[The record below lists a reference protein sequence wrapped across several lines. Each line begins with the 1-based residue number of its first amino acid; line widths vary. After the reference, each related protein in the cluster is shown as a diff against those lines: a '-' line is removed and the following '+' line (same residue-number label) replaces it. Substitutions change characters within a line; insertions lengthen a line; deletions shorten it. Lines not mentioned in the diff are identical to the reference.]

1 MVLDRYFPIRW
12 KQWCCDMIDQIAF
25 STALELLF
33 SSWSPWLWVIPG
45 LLIGLVF
52 GSIPGLQ
59 ISMAMAVFLPVTFG
73 MDFLQAMLFLTA
85 IFTGGAYG
93 GGVTAILMNI
103 PGSSS
108 SIATAFDGYPMARQG
123 KHNEA
128 LGLGLGASVVG
139 AFIGYILLLVMIQT
153 LASFVLKIGPLE
165 MVLVVLWGLT
175 LIATLNEASMAK
187 GILAGFFGLLLS
199 QVGMSTT
206 GIMRTTIGNP
216 YLIDGIPVVP
226 AMIGIFAASELLRL
240 RGLSYLV
247 ENEKL
252 RDISLTAILS
262 GVRQTFHYPGV
273 LLRGSIVGAIIGAI
287 PGVGSSVANL
297 VSYGEAKRNSKTP
310 DVFGKGAPE
319 GVVAAESANSSSEGG
334 SMTALLALGIP
345 GGAATAVL
353 LAAFSFHNLVGG
365 PSFIRNQTDLV
376 YAIILGNLGQV
387 VLLAVVGLL
396 TLRLL
401 GMVVRVPLPYL
412 IPSVLAMCA
421 WGGYGITGTIAGPA
435 TVAAFAGLGWLMRR
449 HDYPVAATVIGLLLG
464 GMMEGEL
471 VRTLQ
476 ISRGNF
482 LGYVLERPI
491 AMVFFALLIVLLIAL
506 PLYKSYRAR
515 RAKLP
520 TE

>member
-1 MVLDRYFPIRW
+1 MLDTF
-12 KQWCCDMIDQIAF
+12 AF
-25 STALELLF
+25 SQAMDMLF
-33 SSWSPWLWVIPG
+33 SGFGPWLYVIPG

-52 GSIPGLQ
+52 GAVPGLQ
-59 ISMAMAVFLPVTFG
+59 ISMAMAVFLPVTFA

-108 SIATAFDGYPMARQG
+108 SVATAFDGYPMARQG

-139 AFIGYILLLVMIQT
+139 AFIGYILLLFLIEP
-153 LASFVLKIGPLE
+153 LAGLVLKLGPLE
-165 MVLVVLWGLT
+165 MVMVVLWGLT
-175 LIATLNEASMAK
+175 LIATLNDSTVAK
-187 GILAGFFGLLLS
+187 GLMAGALGLILS

-206 GIMRTTIGNP
+206 GVLRTRIGNP
-216 YLIDGIPVVP
+216 YLIDGIAVVP

-240 RGLSYLV
+240 RGNTYLV
-247 ENEKL
+247 EAEGARN
-252 RDISLTAILS
+252 ISFRRILS
-262 GVRQTFHYPGV
+262 GMFETFRYPGV
-273 LLRGSIVGAIIGAI
+273 LLRGSLIGAVIGAI

-297 VSYGEAKRNSKTP
+297 VAYGEVRRSSKNR
-310 DVFGKGAPE
+310 DKFGTGVPE

-365 PSFIRNQTDLV
+365 PAFIRDERDV
-376 YAIILGNLGQV
+376 IYAIIVGNLGQV
-387 VLLAVVGLL
+387 VLLAVIGLL

-401 GMVVRVPLPYL
+401 GMVVKVPLTYL
-412 IPSVLAMCA
+412 VPSVLALCA
-421 WGGYGITGTIAGPA
+421 WGGFGITGTIAGPV
-435 TVAAFAGLGWLMRR
+435 TVVCFAGLGWLMRR

-464 GMMEGEL
+464 RMTEGEL
-471 VRTLQ
+471 VRTMQ
-476 ISRGNF
+476 ISGGNP
-482 LGYVLERPI
+482 LAYMVERPI
-491 AMVFFALLIVLLIAL
+491 AILFLVLLVLITIL
-506 PLYKSYRAR
+506 IPLWRIYRKR
-515 RAKLP
+515 RDAAENP
-520 TE
+520 S